1 MDYEVELVHVDLIS
15 LDRRNPRHAPLR
27 TEDQAIRYLCDNEDV
42 LALAR
47 DLVDN
52 GFNPLELTGLCPPK
66 NGTYLAFE
74 GNRRVCALK
83 LLREPHRAPSQ
94 SLQRAFRKLAT
105 GWERIDDI
113 PAIVV
118 PEVRKQRLWRE
129 RIHGGYAGGK
139 GRRSWN
145 AEQKTRHTG
154 NTKNVAAQNLLD
166 AGERRGFITKDDRKR
181 TISTVQRYLSN
192 PIFRHT
198 LGLNT
203 GQPDD
208 PTTELPERDFDTLLK
223 RFMEDVAARRVHT
236 RHRKDDVVA
245 YAKRLEQTLEL
256 SGERV
261 EARPIRE
268 SSPSEEPTPD
278 APRPPKAPTRVPW
291 SKELEEAL
299 QATENFKLQKIYYSV
314 CKLSLI
320 QHTPL
325 ITVGLWVLLETLT
338 ALAGRKDNVSFPSY
352 LSGQRLVQLGLG
364 TNRETRALREAVQR
378 LSESGN
384 TTKHNQS
391 AATFNGETLAND
403 AGTME
408 NLLIALAKS
417 VAATDEEE

>member
-15 LDRRNPRHAPLR
+15 LDRNNPRHEPLR
-27 TEDQAIRYLCDNEDV
+27 TENQAIRYLCDNENV

-47 DLVDN
+47 DVVDN
-52 GFNPLELTGLCPPK
+52 GLNPLELTGLRPPRNDK
-66 NGTYLAFE
+66 YVAFE

-83 LLREPHRAPSQ
+83 LLREPGRAPTP
-94 SLQRAFRKLAT
+94 SLQRAFEKLAT
-105 GWERIDDI
+105 GWERIDDV

-118 PEVRKQRLWRE
+118 PDRNERRLWRE

-154 NTKNVAAQNLLD
+154 NTKNLAAQRLLD
-166 AGERRGFITKDDRKR
+166 AGEGRGFITKAERKG
-181 TISTVQRYLSN
+181 TISTVQRYVSN

-208 PTTELPERDFDTLLK
+208 PTTELDERDFDTLLK

-236 RHRKDDVVA
+236 RHRKDDVVK
-245 YAKRLEQTLEL
+245 YAKRLEQTEEL

-268 SSPSEEPTPD
+268 IAQSEEPTPSV
-278 APRPPKAPTRVPW
+278 PRPPKAPTRIRW
-291 SKELEEAL
+291 SEELEAAL
-299 QATENFKLQKIYYSV
+299 RKTENFKLQKIYYSV

-338 ALAGRKDNVSFPSY
+338 ALDGRRHDVSFPSY
-352 LSGQRLVQLGLG
+352 LSAQRLVQLGLG
-364 TNRETRALREAVQR
+364 ANRETRALREAVQR
-378 LSESGN
+378 LSDSGN

-403 AGTME
+403 ADTMG
-408 NLLIALAKS
+408 NLLIALATS
-417 VAATDEEE
+417 AAAREEE